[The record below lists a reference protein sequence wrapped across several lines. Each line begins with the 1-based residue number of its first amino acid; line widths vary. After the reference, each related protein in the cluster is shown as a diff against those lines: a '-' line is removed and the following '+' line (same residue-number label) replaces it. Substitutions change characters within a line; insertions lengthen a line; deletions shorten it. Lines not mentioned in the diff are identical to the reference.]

1 MDSSNN
7 DYDVTIKY
15 WSRIPSAALNIK
27 YTNNKDNKKTIDS
40 VFEFDLK
47 SNSDSNAETFTFS
60 LSDFLAHFDSD
71 FQVEF
76 QLKCTGAECEE
87 YFKSSF
93 ALSISKPEK
102 PKSKFSILNS
112 HEFLNKLQNS
122 TLNQWKSLANHFD
135 QTKLQFV
142 YNHDGNITYNVL
154 LIKIN

>member
-15 WSRIPSAALNIK
+15 WSRIPQAKLNIK
-27 YTNNKDNKKTIDS
+27 YTNNKDNQKSIET

-76 QLKCTGAECEE
+76 QLKCTGTKCEE

-102 PKSKFSILNS
+102 PKSRFSIKNS
-112 HEFLNKLQNS
+112 HEFLNKFQDSNQFK

-135 QTKLQFV
+135 IKNLQFV
-142 YNHDGNITYNVL
+142 YNHDGNITYM
-154 LIKIN
+154 I